1 MRAEEATVIEHV
13 RRIKQL
19 KKKVPTNAV
28 CDQHQDKMKNDN
40 QRNNPIYNPRN
51 NPRNNPI
58 YKTTAGPPLQELQL
72 SSIDDEMNED
82 MKLHS
87 FRLMWAR
94 RK

>member
-1 MRAEEATVIEHV
+1 MARHASDIRMRCQIRVE
-13 RRIKQL
+13 
-19 KKKVPTNAV
+19 KKEYCAV

-40 QRNNPIYNPRN
+40 QRNK
-51 NPRNNPI
+51 PI

>member
-40 QRNNPIYNPRN
+40 QRNK
-51 NPRNNPI
+51 PI